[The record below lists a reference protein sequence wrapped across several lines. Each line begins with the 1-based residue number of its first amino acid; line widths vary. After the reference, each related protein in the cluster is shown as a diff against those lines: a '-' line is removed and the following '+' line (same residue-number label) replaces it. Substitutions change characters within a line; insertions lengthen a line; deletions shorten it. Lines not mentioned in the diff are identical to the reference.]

1 MPHRREI
8 TQVIITLLPA
18 GIDVSVDEAMKTWY
32 RNIRESGGFRLTSVG
47 YQALRLAA
55 VNCWSIDVDYRDIN
69 KSSLLALDRKLTW
82 PYYLDARGKKLVL
95 FSSRDA
101 VMVSLYGDVKAWLD
115 SI

>member
-1 MPHRREI
+1 MPHRREV

-55 VNCWSIDVDYRDIN
+55 VKCWSIDVDYRDIN